1 MVYIDY
7 QQISLLVHHYLIPS
21 PHRMQHPT
29 PAHLQSVAQP
39 PFPWD
44 QDQYFKPVLAE
55 DPLLQYD
62 FEGSVGEEEGRV
74 DNAGKPDGVGG
85 KDESALLQRYV
96 FTSIGRR

>member
-1 MVYIDY
+1 
-7 QQISLLVHHYLIPS
+7 
-21 PHRMQHPT
+21 MQHPT

-62 FEGSVGEEEGRV
+62 VEGSVGEEDGGKGEEEGRV
-74 DNAGKPDGVGG
+74 GDVGRPDGVGG
-85 KDESALLQRYV
+85 KDESALLQRYL
-96 FTSIGRR
+96 FTSISHCPFSIVF

>member
-1 MVYIDY
+1 M
-7 QQISLLVHHYLIPS
+7 QQL
-21 PHRMQHPT
+21 T
-29 PAHLQSVAQP
+29 PARLQSVAQP

-44 QDQYFKPVLAE
+44 QDQCFKPVLAE

-74 DNAGKPDGVGG
+74 GDARRPDGVGG

-96 FTSIGRR
+96 FTSISHR